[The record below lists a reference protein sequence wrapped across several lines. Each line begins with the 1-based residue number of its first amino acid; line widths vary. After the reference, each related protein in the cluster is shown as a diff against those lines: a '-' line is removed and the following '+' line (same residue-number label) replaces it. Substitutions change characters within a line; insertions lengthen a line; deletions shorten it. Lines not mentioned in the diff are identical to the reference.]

1 MLETPVRNTG
11 VTTRGSPSVFLS
23 IQNTKRRKVL
33 QIKLESRGRGSAVF
47 TKNVFLNNRCIL
59 NLYYKS
65 PHSAVV
71 YPNALTLKKKKK
83 TNTIFKNKT
92 HTLKLEGPGG
102 SALIA
107 SIVLAVPH
115 ESLLQL
121 FLKLLLSFS
130 ILVHPCG

>member
-1 MLETPVRNTG
+1 MHLE
-11 VTTRGSPSVFLS
+11 F
-23 IQNTKRRKVL
+23 IL
-33 QIKLESRGRGSAVF
+33 QISSLSSGLSQCF
-47 TKNVFLNNRCIL
+47 DI
-59 NLYYKS
+59 
-65 PHSAVV
+65 
-71 YPNALTLKKKKK
+71 KKKKK